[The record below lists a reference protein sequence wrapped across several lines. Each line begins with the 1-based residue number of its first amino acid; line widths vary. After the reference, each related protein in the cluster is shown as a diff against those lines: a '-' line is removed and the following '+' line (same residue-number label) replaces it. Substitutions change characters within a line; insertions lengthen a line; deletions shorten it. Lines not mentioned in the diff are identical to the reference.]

1 MSPWLQH
8 LFGIEPFSASTS
20 AAADTIRF
28 GFATAVPPWAWA
40 IAVLFAALIA
50 GWSYW
55 HLSGHRGGRSALA
68 VLRALTILTI
78 LLLAAGPQFVRQTE
92 RTERDWVIVMADRS
106 RSMLIADAPGPN
118 TTPTSPRVTRESQL
132 RAALLQSQPTLN
144 QIARDHNV
152 LWLGFD
158 AGAFP
163 LKSTSLTP
171 TSPTSPT
178 STDAL
183 IELGTPEG
191 RRTSLGR
198 SLEQALQQVA
208 AKPVSGV
215 VLLSDGRSS
224 DQPPRALL
232 RRLQAEQ
239 IPVFTVPLGS
249 PEPLGD
255 YSVAQ
260 ADAPSKAYL
269 NDIVPVT
276 IEIQRSGGTDPMAAN
291 VQLIDDATG
300 LVLDQRRLEGGRLSD
315 PTLHPPQKIG
325 SESRSTTNTPANT
338 PTNTP
343 TNTSDRTSLTL
354 SARPDRVGKST
365 WSIKIIPDSPDLSLD
380 NNATSINIELADRPI
395 RVAYFDGY
403 PRWEYRYLKSLLV
416 REKSIRSAVM
426 LLSADKQF
434 LQDGSDPLV
443 ALPTSLTDWA
453 GIDVVVLGDVRS
465 ELFSDEQLQQLR
477 DHIALRGAGL
487 IWIGGPG
494 ATPGSYRGRPLADL
508 LPFTP
513 NAAEASRTAGL
524 TDSGVA
530 AWTTPVLAT
539 PAPAARRL
547 GLLALGETIS
557 SGWPQELSNADFG
570 WSMLRWAQRIPRE
583 QLKPSAEVLAWLTP
597 ARTTTPDSAT
607 SLNAQAT
614 PLVLSMRFGAGR
626 VVYIASDELWRWR
639 YGRGETLYERFWLPL
654 LRFAAR
660 ESLARTGKSAI
671 LEATPERA
679 FVEQPV
685 RIVVKLV
692 DQALIDSRGDN
703 RSDNRGDNRSNSTI
717 AARVVPKPSIN
728 DSRPAAATLV
738 TLTRESPG
746 LYAGTFLPI
755 EPGQATVEL
764 TDPLL
769 TSLGLTATIDIATA
783 DDEMRSPQTDHPALA
798 TLAQDT
804 GGKTLAP
811 SQLNELPS
819 LLPNRQLRL
828 LGTPEIRTL
837 WDRPIV
843 LIALMLLLTTEWLGR
858 KWIRLA

>member
-1 MSPWLQH
+1 MSPWLQQ
-8 LFGIEPFSASTS
+8 LFGIEPFSAGAS
-20 AAADTIRF
+20 AAAETVRF
-28 GFATAVPPWAWA
+28 GFANAVPPWAWA
-40 IAVLFAALIA
+40 VAVVLAALLA

-68 VLRALTILTI
+68 VLRALTLLTI
-78 LLLAAGPQFVRQTE
+78 LVLAAGPQFVRQTE
-92 RTERDWVIVMADRS
+92 RVERDWVVVMADRS
-106 RSMLIADAPGPN
+106 RSMSISDSPNNAPG
-118 TTPTSPRVTRESQL
+118 TTPTSSRVSRESQL
-132 RAALLQSQPTLN
+132 RAALLQSRPTLN

-163 LKSTSLTP
+163 LKPTGATP
-171 TSPTSPT
+171 TGPSGS
-178 STDAL
+178 SGTDAPV
-183 IELGTPEG
+183 ELGTPEG

-198 SLEQALQQVA
+198 ALEQALQHVA

-255 YSVAQ
+255 YSLVQ

-276 IEIQRSGGTDPMAAN
+276 IEIQRSGGTGPMAAN

-300 LVLDQRRLEGGRLSD
+300 LVLDQRRLDAGEAS
-315 PTLHPPQKIG
+315 P
-325 SESRSTTNTPANT
+325 SNT
-338 PTNTP
+338 PTSTP
-343 TNTSDRTSLTL
+343 AARPDRSSLTL
-354 SARPDRVGKST
+354 SARPDRAGKST
-365 WSIKIIPDSPDLSLD
+365 WSIKLVPDAPDLSPD
-380 NNATSINIELADRPI
+380 NNATSITIELADRPI

-403 PRWEYRYLKSLLV
+403 PRWEQRFLKQLLV
-416 REKSIRSAVM
+416 REKSVRSAVM

-434 LQDGSDPLV
+434 LQDGSEPLV
-443 ALPTSLTDWA
+443 ALPTSPTDWA

-477 DHIALRGAGL
+477 DHVALRGAGL
-487 IWIGGPG
+487 VWIGGPG

-508 LPFTP
+508 LPFSP
-513 NAAEASRTAGL
+513 NASEASRTAGL

-530 AWTTPVLAT
+530 AWTAPVLAT

-547 GLLALGETIS
+547 GLLSLGETIS

-597 ARTTTPDSAT
+597 ARSAT
-607 SLNAQAT
+607 PAGASPINAEAT

-626 VVYIASDELWRWR
+626 VVYVSSDELWRWR

-660 ESLARTGKSAI
+660 ESLSRTGKPAI
-671 LEATPERA
+671 LEATPDRA
-679 FVEQPV
+679 LVEQPV
-685 RIVVKLV
+685 RVVVKLV
-692 DQALIDSRGDN
+692 DQALIDSRGDS
-703 RSDNRGDNRSNSTI
+703 RSSSTI
-717 AARVVPKPSIN
+717 AARVVPKPSVD
-728 DSRPAAATLV
+728 DSRPAPATPV

-746 LYAGTFLPI
+746 LYAGTFLPT

-769 TSLGLTATIDIATA
+769 AGLGLTATVDIATF
-783 DDEMRSPQTDHPALA
+783 DDEMRSPQTDHAALA
-798 TLAQDT
+798 SLAQET
-804 GGKTLAP
+804 GGKILTP
-811 SQLNELPS
+811 NQLNELPS

-843 LIALMLLLTTEWLGR
+843 LIALMLLLTAEWLGR

>member
-1 MSPWLQH
+1 MSPWLQQ

-20 AAADTIRF
+20 AAADTVRF

-40 IAVLFAALIA
+40 IAVVLAALVA

-92 RTERDWVIVMADRS
+92 RVERDWVVVMADRS
-106 RSMLIADAPGPN
+106 RSMSIADSPG
-118 TTPTSPRVTRESQL
+118 TTPTSARVSRESQL
-132 RAALLQSQPTLN
+132 RSALLQSQPTLS

-163 LKSTSLTP
+163 LKSTSPGGTEFP
-171 TSPTSPT
+171 V
-178 STDAL
+178 
-183 IELGTPEG
+183 ELGTPEG

-255 YSVAQ
+255 YSLAQ

-276 IEIQRSGGTDPMAAN
+276 IEIQRSGGTGPMAAN

-300 LVLDQRRLEGGRLSD
+300 LVLDQRRLDPGELS
-315 PTLHPPQKIG
+315 PA
-325 SESRSTTNTPANT
+325 STHTTATTTP
-338 PTNTP
+338 
-343 TNTSDRTSLTL
+343 DRTSLTL

-365 WSIKIIPDSPDLSLD
+365 WSIKLVPDSPDLSPD
-380 NNATSINIELADRPI
+380 NNTSSITIELADRPI

-434 LQDGSDPLV
+434 LQDGSEPLV
-443 ALPTSLTDWA
+443 ALPTSPTDWA

-487 IWIGGPG
+487 VWIGGPG

-513 NAAEASRTAGL
+513 NASEASLPPASPTRASPRGPRPSSPPPPPPHAASACWLWAKRSRRAGPRN
-524 TDSGVA
+524 S
-530 AWTTPVLAT
+530 AT
-539 PAPAARRL
+539 P
-547 GLLALGETIS
+547 
-557 SGWPQELSNADFG
+557 
-570 WSMLRWAQRIPRE
+570 
-583 QLKPSAEVLAWLTP
+583 
-597 ARTTTPDSAT
+597 
-607 SLNAQAT
+607 
-614 PLVLSMRFGAGR
+614 
-626 VVYIASDELWRWR
+626 
-639 YGRGETLYERFWLPL
+639 
-654 LRFAAR
+654 
-660 ESLARTGKSAI
+660 
-671 LEATPERA
+671 
-679 FVEQPV
+679 
-685 RIVVKLV
+685 
-692 DQALIDSRGDN
+692 
-703 RSDNRGDNRSNSTI
+703 
-717 AARVVPKPSIN
+717 
-728 DSRPAAATLV
+728 
-738 TLTRESPG
+738 
-746 LYAGTFLPI
+746 
-755 EPGQATVEL
+755 
-764 TDPLL
+764 
-769 TSLGLTATIDIATA
+769 
-783 DDEMRSPQTDHPALA
+783 
-798 TLAQDT
+798 TLA
-804 GGKTLAP
+804 GPCCAGHSA
-811 SQLNELPS
+811 SRASN
-819 LLPNRQLRL
+819 
-828 LGTPEIRTL
+828 
-837 WDRPIV
+837 
-843 LIALMLLLTTEWLGR
+843 
-858 KWIRLA
+858 

>member
-1 MSPWLQH
+1 MSPWLQQ

-20 AAADTIRF
+20 AAADTVRF

-40 IAVLFAALIA
+40 IAVVLAALIA

-92 RTERDWVIVMADRS
+92 RIERDWVVVMADRS
-106 RSMLIADAPGPN
+106 RSMSIADSPGP
-118 TTPTSPRVTRESQL
+118 SSASSRVTRESQL
-132 RAALLQSQPTLN
+132 RAALLQSQPTLS

-163 LKSTSLTP
+163 LKSTGPSGTE
-171 TSPTSPT
+171 SP
-178 STDAL
+178 

-215 VLLSDGRSS
+215 VLMSDGRSS

-232 RRLQAEQ
+232 RRLQGEQ

-255 YSVAQ
+255 YSLAQ

-276 IEIQRSGGTDPMAAN
+276 IEIQRSGGTGPMAAN

-300 LVLDQRRLEGGRLSD
+300 LVLDQRRLEPGEPS
-315 PTLHPPQKIG
+315 P
-325 SESRSTTNTPANT
+325 TNTPAT
-338 PTNTP
+338 TT
-343 TNTSDRTSLTL
+343 DRSSLTL
-354 SARPDRVGKST
+354 SARPDRAGKST
-365 WSIKIIPDSPDLSLD
+365 WSIRLVPDSPDLSPD
-380 NNATSINIELADRPI
+380 NNATSIAIELADRPI

-434 LQDGSDPLV
+434 LQDGSEPLV
-443 ALPTSLTDWA
+443 ALPTSPTDWA

-513 NAAEASRTAGL
+513 NASEASRTAGL

-530 AWTTPVLAT
+530 AWSTPVLAT

-557 SGWPQELSNADFG
+557 AGWPQELSNADSG

-597 ARTTTPDSAT
+597 ARTTPPAGTPAGAT
-607 SLNAQAT
+607 PINAEAT

-671 LEATPERA
+671 LEATPDRA
-679 FVEQPV
+679 LVEQPV

-692 DQALIDSRGDN
+692 DQALIDSRGDSRN
-703 RSDNRGDNRSNSTI
+703 SSTI
-717 AARVVPKPSIN
+717 AARVVPKPSVN
-728 DSRPAAATLV
+728 DQRPAAATPV

-746 LYAGTFLPI
+746 LYAGTFLPT

-769 TSLGLTATIDIATA
+769 TGLGLTATIDIAA
-783 DDEMRSPQTDHPALA
+783 SDDEMRSPQTDHPALA
-798 TLAQDT
+798 ALAQDT
-804 GGKTLAP
+804 GGKILAP
-811 SQLNELPS
+811 DQLNELPT

-828 LGTPEIRTL
+828 LGIPEIRTL

-843 LIALMLLLTTEWLGR
+843 LFALMLLLTTEWLGR